1 LTESRAPITGSDSVE
16 ATADLD
22 IILDMPTFPLLS
34 PLLSIDDSGQFSDV
48 DSPTHEHGRDPELRQ
63 REQIHP
69 TSSSKPSKP
78 HHRRPGGDDR
88 PSHFSHRDD
97 RRRGN
102 VARDESVEPSR
113 NELLLIHADLSLTTT
128 SSVMVV
134 IETSR
139 ETDLMA
145 SEDVTV
151 TIVPAIRIDGKDRLC
166 RTTLFL
172 LFSRLDYWS
181 SLICRDD
188 LR

>member
-34 PLLSIDDSGQFSDV
+34 PLMSIDDSGQFSDV
-48 DSPTHEHGRDPELRQ
+48 DSPTHEHGRDPEVRQ
-63 REQIHP
+63 REQIHM

-102 VARDESVEPSR
+102 VARDESVEPSPKRASLHSRRPLADYNLISHGGDRDKPRDRSYGFGGR
-113 NELLLIHADLSLTTT
+113 NSYHRSGY
-128 SSVMVV
+128 SH
-134 IETSR
+134 R
-139 ETDLMA
+139 
-145 SEDVTV
+145 
-151 TIVPAIRIDGKDRLC
+151 R
-166 RTTLFL
+166 
-172 LFSRLDYWS
+172 
-181 SLICRDD
+181 
-188 LR
+188 